1 MEGCKNQC
9 YQPRR
14 LQARILRFHR
24 EGVQLMNLTDMRA
37 RMQRLA
43 KLAQGLAQEASLW
56 KKCNAPVLYVHRLEY
71 MEGIQDAVSGLEKA
85 RVALA
90 KMIQEEETKPSRFG

>member
-1 MEGCKNQC
+1 
-9 YQPRR
+9 
-14 LQARILRFHR
+14 
-24 EGVQLMNLTDMRA
+24 MNLTDMRA

-56 KKCNAPVLYVHRLEY
+56 KKCDAPVLYVHRLEY
-71 MEGIQDAVSGLEKA
+71 MEGIENAVSGLEKA

-90 KMIQEEETKPSRFG
+90 KMIHQEEKQTN

>member
-1 MEGCKNQC
+1 MLPF
-9 YQPRR
+9 PRGR
-14 LQARILRFHR
+14 RTADESDGHACPL
-24 EGVQLMNLTDMRA
+24 D
-37 RMQRLA
+37 

-71 MEGIQDAVSGLEKA
+71 IEGVQNAVSGLEKA

-90 KMIQEEETKPSRFG
+90 KMIRDEETKASQLG

>member
-1 MEGCKNQC
+1 
-9 YQPRR
+9 
-14 LQARILRFHR
+14 
-24 EGVQLMNLTDMRA
+24 MNLVDMRA

-90 KMIQEEETKPSRFG
+90 KMVQDEETKPRHRSSH